1 MSTFKYVGL
10 TAPGQLGYVEAPV
23 PSPGEKEVLVKVEYA
38 AVGPFDLYNTDLE
51 FFVSGYPYRLGLS
64 GAGTIEKVGLNVD
77 DLKVGDRVAFV
88 AFAYPNKALLDY
100 AIQPR
105 SLVSKVSTPPFVA
118 FESESAVTD
127 TLQIPDSLPLEK
139 AVTFPDNFATAF
151 YTLFSQIGLP
161 IPTEYP
167 SKTSPPR
174 SAAPILVYGGGATSG
189 QYMIQLLALAGYKN
203 IITAA
208 SKHHEDY
215 LRSLGATHVVDYR
228 SPSFVEEILAAAGG
242 KLEIIID
249 VIALSDTFR
258 DIHTKLI
265 TPGGS
270 IAFLSPFKLGSGSL
284 TATDGKLVS
293 EVLEEVKG
301 WFAEDVSLIV
311 VKTFF
316 FQEDE
321 RLANT
326 LLPVILS
333 KILED
338 GLIAPNRTRVFEEG
352 DLLARVQGAIELV
365 RSNKANGE
373 KIVVKL
379 T

>member
-38 AVGPFDLYNTDLE
+38 AVVPFDLYNMDLE
-51 FFVSGYPYRLGLS
+51 FFVSDYPYRLGLS
-64 GAGTIEKVGLNVD
+64 GAGTIEKAGLNVD
-77 DLKVGDRVAFV
+77 DLKVGDRVTFA
-88 AFAYPNKALLDY
+88 AFAFPNKALLDY
-100 AIQPR
+100 TVQPR
-105 SLVSKVSTPPFVA
+105 SLVSK
-118 FESESAVTD
+118 
-127 TLQIPDSLPLEK
+127 IPDSLPLEK
-139 AVTFPDNFATAF
+139 AVTYPDNFATAF

-167 SKTSPPR
+167 SKSSPPKC
-174 SAAPILVYGGGATSG
+174 AAPILVYGGGATSG

-242 KLEIIID
+242 KPEIIID

-270 IAFLSPFKLGSGSL
+270 IAFLGPFK
-284 TATDGKLVS
+284 TR

-311 VKTFF
+311 VQTLF
-316 FQEDE
+316 FQKDE

-333 KILED
+333 KFLED
-338 GLIAPNRTRVFEEG
+338 GLIAPNPTRVFEEG

-365 RSNKANGE
+365 RSNKANGQ

>member
-23 PSPGEKEVLVKVEYA
+23 PSPSEKEVLVKVEYA
-38 AVGPFDLYNTDLE
+38 AVVPFDLYNMDLE
-51 FFVSGYPYRLGLS
+51 FFVSDYPYRLGLS

-77 DLKVGDRVAFV
+77 DLKVGDRVTFA
-88 AFAYPNKALLDY
+88 AFAFPNKALLDY
-100 AIQPR
+100 TVQPR
-105 SLVSKVSTPPFVA
+105 SLVSK
-118 FESESAVTD
+118 
-127 TLQIPDSLPLEK
+127 IPDSLPLEK
-139 AVTFPDNFATAF
+139 AVTYPDNFATAF

-167 SKTSPPR
+167 SKSSPPKN
-174 SAAPILVYGGGATSG
+174 AAPILVYGGGATSG

-242 KLEIIID
+242 KPEIIID

-270 IAFLSPFKLGSGSL
+270 IAFLGPFKLGSGSL

-311 VKTFF
+311 VQTLF
-316 FQEDE
+316 FQKDE

-333 KILED
+333 KFLED
-338 GLIAPNRTRVFEEG
+338 GLIAPNPIRVFEEG

-365 RSNKANGE
+365 RSNKANGQ